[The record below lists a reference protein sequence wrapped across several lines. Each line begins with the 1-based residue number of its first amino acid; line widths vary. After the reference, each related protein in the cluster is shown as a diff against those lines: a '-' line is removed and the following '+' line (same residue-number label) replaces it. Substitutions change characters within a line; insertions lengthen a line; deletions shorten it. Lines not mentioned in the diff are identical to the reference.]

1 MQNKEEKFKALEMD
15 LIFNQLLN
23 YRRSLHKIPEPSLN
37 EVKTAQYIKNILEG
51 LNIPH
56 KVIARTGVVAYI
68 EGVKDYTIAF
78 RADMD
83 GLPLE
88 EKTGLD
94 FCSIN
99 KGYMHACGHDMHMAV
114 LLGIATYYA
123 SNKPP
128 CNLLL
133 IFQPA
138 EEGKG
143 GAQLMLDEDIFKVFI
158 KPSLIFGLH
167 VYPEL
172 ETGKVAFCPGNA
184 WAGSCEFEID
194 LIGKGGHGAEPEKS
208 TDLAFIFSSFY
219 TSIQSLLSR
228 KKKSSDVAIITCGKL
243 NGFNVPNVLAA
254 KVSIGGT
261 FRFMDKEMYS
271 FLNSSIVSVLDGFKS
286 MYDFSYLYKENSVYL
301 PVNNNIT
308 VSERFLSL
316 FENLEKENLKNDFQ
330 LQIAKPVMISDDIS
344 YFLDKIP
351 GIYFFLG
358 VKDREEIA
366 RLHTEDFNPSEK
378 ALSIGFLLYK
388 MIIDNFEDLI

>member
-1 MQNKEEKFKALEMD
+1 
-15 LIFNQLLN
+15 
-23 YRRSLHKIPEPSLN
+23 
-37 EVKTAQYIKNILEG
+37 
-51 LNIPH
+51 
-56 KVIARTGVVAYI
+56 
-68 EGVKDYTIAF
+68 
-78 RADMD
+78 
-83 GLPLE
+83 
-88 EKTGLD
+88 
-94 FCSIN
+94 
-99 KGYMHACGHDMHMAV
+99 MHACGHDMHMAI

-143 GAQLMLDEDIFKVFI
+143 GAQLMLDEDIFKVFT

-194 LIGKGGHGAEPEKS
+194 LSGKGGHGAEPEKS

-228 KKKSSDVAIITCGKL
+228 KKKSSDVAIITCGKV

-254 KVSIGGT
+254 KASIGGT
-261 FRFMDKEMYS
+261 FRFMDKSMYS

-286 MYDFSYLYKENSVYL
+286 IYDFNYLYKENSVYL
-301 PVNNNIT
+301 PVNNSIA
-308 VSERFLSL
+308 VSDKFLSL
-316 FENLEKENLKNDFQ
+316 CENIKKRKTNNDFQ
-330 LQIAKPVMISDDIS
+330 LQIAKQVMISDDIS

-358 VKDREEIA
+358 VKDKEEIA

-378 ALSIGFLLYK
+378 ALSIGFWLYK
-388 MIIDNFEDLI
+388 MIIDNFKSLIL